1 MDTLTAARVLI
12 DVALT
17 QSFTATAERL
27 EMSRPMV
34 TRHVEALENWLG
46 VRLLQRTTR
55 KVSLT
60 SAGEQSLPQLEQ
72 WVEQANA
79 LTQQWQQDAGLTGKV
94 RVATSMSFG
103 FAQLIPAVKPFMAA
117 HPGVDVDIEVQDKAV
132 DLIAERIDIAIRI
145 ASNPDPSLIGRPI
158 AACDSVLVAAP
169 DYLAAH
175 APIRSPED
183 LTAHSCLSYKQ
194 FDRPIWHLDKDEEHA
209 AVEVQGKL
217 SANEAT
223 TLLSAAIQ
231 GMGVSMQPVYLAHS
245 AIARGQLE
253 VVLPDWQPKAMDI
266 YALYPSRRNQ
276 PPAVRALLD
285 ALIAHFADSEWA
297 PVTI

>member
-1 MDTLTAARVLI
+1 MDKLTAAKVMI

-17 QSFTATAERL
+17 QSFTATADRL
-27 EMSRPMV
+27 DMSRPMV
-34 TRHVEALENWLG
+34 TRHIEALEDWLG

-79 LTQQWQQDAGLTGKV
+79 LAQQWQQDTGLTGKV
-94 RVATSMSFG
+94 RVAASMSFG
-103 FAQLIPAVKPFMAA
+103 FAQLIPAVKLFMAA
-117 HPGVDVDIEVQDKAV
+117 NPDVEVDIEVQDKVV

-158 AACDSVLVAAP
+158 AVCDSVLVAAP

-175 APIRSPED
+175 RRILTPED
-183 LTAHSCLSYKQ
+183 LAEHSCLSYKQ
-194 FDRPIWHLDKDEEHA
+194 FDRPIWHLDKGDEHVA
-209 AVEVQGKL
+209 IEVQGRL

-245 AIARGQLE
+245 AIARGQLD
-253 VVLPDWQPKAMDI
+253 VVLPDWQPKAMVI

-285 ALIAHFADSEWA
+285 ALIAHFADSPWA
-297 PVTI
+297 PVSI

>member
-34 TRHVEALENWLG
+34 TRHVEALEDWLG
-46 VRLLQRTTR
+46 IRLLQRTTR

-103 FAQLIPAVKPFMAA
+103 FAQLIPAVKPLW
-117 HPGVDVDIEVQDKAV
+117 P
-132 DLIAERIDIAIRI
+132 
-145 ASNPDPSLIGRPI
+145 
-158 AACDSVLVAAP
+158 
-169 DYLAAH
+169 
-175 APIRSPED
+175 
-183 LTAHSCLSYKQ
+183 LTP
-194 FDRPIWHLDKDEEHA
+194 R
-209 AVEVQGKL
+209 
-217 SANEAT
+217 
-223 TLLSAAIQ
+223 
-231 GMGVSMQPVYLAHS
+231 
-245 AIARGQLE
+245 
-253 VVLPDWQPKAMDI
+253 
-266 YALYPSRRNQ
+266 
-276 PPAVRALLD
+276 
-285 ALIAHFADSEWA
+285 
-297 PVTI
+297 